1 MSMKALLS
9 AAMLVALIA
18 RLPVQAIAEES
29 KPKDQAVSDTELRSW
44 IDDRIEEFQPT
55 EADRRFDQIGWARD
69 ILDARRLAQQHNR
82 PVFLFT
88 HDGRMAI
95 GRC

>member
-9 AAMLVALIA
+9 AAMLVALVA

-29 KPKDQAVSDTELRSW
+29 KAKDQAVSDSELRSW
-44 IDDRIEEFQPT
+44 VDNRIEEFQPT